1 MQTLI
6 SHPPTCPQPGANFS
20 QLRTNS
26 VTVPSPRKL
35 KSCQVAPPAINPPRN
50 PPHTFSR
57 RLHEMT
63 RFLYWRPLIGET
75 GAARWTAFA
84 CARSPLPP
92 CPPFSPVHQIVAM
105 TIRYK
110 CETCGSVLK
119 IKDALAGTDGR
130 CPKCKTE
137 FVVPQPED
145 ADPETAAAAA
155 ATTDGPEDDAD
166 DDAQFDP
173 VAFLMDDGGKPTKGA
188 ASPSPSTPAAAG
200 AGAAA
205 GKKPVVRKRAPAEP
219 DADGE
224 ASKPV
229 VRRRASV
236 DTDFDED
243 EPPPPPRKSQSA
255 RTDAASAAQTADAM
269 LRINASSNAKDLL
282 TKTMEESRVRAAQM
296 PEDRT
301 EPGIDWK
308 AEFKDLLFRFGPAA
322 GGAVVL
328 VVLTYWFANYM
339 AGGGLELPDLGRVRG
354 VVTKGG
360 DPLAGAQVM
369 FEPMD
374 VKASTAT
381 AITRDDGSYDLIY
394 TEGVYGAVVGK
405 NRVWVTLI
413 GPDGKEQVP
422 ARTKYGYGGTDVET
436 VKKGS
441 NKIDIPIP

>member
-1 MQTLI
+1 
-6 SHPPTCPQPGANFS
+6 
-20 QLRTNS
+20 
-26 VTVPSPRKL
+26 
-35 KSCQVAPPAINPPRN
+35 
-50 PPHTFSR
+50 
-57 RLHEMT
+57 
-63 RFLYWRPLIGET
+63 
-75 GAARWTAFA
+75 
-84 CARSPLPP
+84 
-92 CPPFSPVHQIVAM
+92 M

-130 CPKCKTE
+130 CPKCKSE
-137 FVVPQPED
+137 FVVPEPE
-145 ADPETAAAAA
+145 EAAASGAA
-155 ATTDGPEDDAD
+155 ATDGAD

-173 VAFLMDDGGKPTKGA
+173 VAFLMDDGGKPRKGA
-188 ASPSPSTPAAAG
+188 ASPPAAA
-200 AGAAA
+200 AAEPGAAA
-205 GKKPVVRKRAPAEP
+205 KPVVRKRAPAEP
-219 DADGE
+219 DADDE
-224 ASKPV
+224 PSKPV

-236 DTDFDED
+236 DTEFDDAEP
-243 EPPPPPRKSQSA
+243 PPPPPRKSRSGK
-255 RTDAASAAQTADAM
+255 TDAASAAQTADAM

-328 VVLTYWFANYM
+328 IVLTYWFANYM
-339 AGGGLELPDLGRVRG
+339 AGGGITLPDLGRVRG

-381 AITRDDGSYDLIY
+381 AITEEDGSYDLIY
-394 TEGVYGAVVGK
+394 TEGVRGAVIGK

-422 ARTKYGYGGTDVET
+422 PRTRFGYGSTDAESVKTVES
-436 VKKGS
+436 GS
-441 NKIDIPIP
+441 NEIDIAIP